1 MRHGLI
7 VAALLFL
14 LACGRQDDIPA
25 DVLPGERMG
34 NVLFEITMAEAF
46 LENYVFR
53 DSTVKRDSALRRE
66 LETVLQANRISQES
80 FRKSYAWYKQHPA
93 VFRVVVD
100 TMYARSQRSQEKLYG
115 RRPKG
120 RSFVADTTDT
130 QKRKNV
136 LKSQ

>member
-1 MRHGLI
+1 MRRGYFL
-7 VAALLFL
+7 VALLFL
-14 LACGRQDDIPA
+14 LACGRKDDIPA
-25 DVLPGERMG
+25 DVLPRDKMG
-34 NVLFEITMAEAF
+34 NVLFEISMAEAF

-66 LETVLQANRISQES
+66 LETVLQANHISQES

-93 VFRVVVD
+93 ELRVVVD

>member
-1 MRHGLI
+1 MRCGLI
-7 VAALLFL
+7 LVALFFL
-14 LACGRQDDIPA
+14 LACGRQDDVPA
-25 DVLPGERMG
+25 DVLPRERMG
-34 NVLFEITMAEAF
+34 SVLFEISMAEAF

-66 LETVLQANRISQES
+66 LETVLQANRISEES

-120 RSFVADTTDT
+120 RSFVADTSATP
-130 QKRKNV
+130 KRKHVPKQN
-136 LKSQ
+136 